1 MVFFTACCRHVHAAA
16 QAEPCYIYQYA
27 AWQKMQLCQSVH
39 ASTPTSLL
47 ARFPSNWR
55 AAFFPP
61 ERKSAA
67 QALSLLSHK
76 GLFVCNLWISV
87 WFVLGEEG
95 GWPELDSTGTGLS
108 SSHFE
113 VASVCYSRLV
123 LSISFVEGENEM
135 RAEMINRWNEWTS
148 LSFCFSLSAFCTFF
162 FFFFFPEIV
171 FDDAL
176 IICVNLCPALR

>member
-1 MVFFTACCRHVHAAA
+1 MAKLFRWLPNGVYVCVWGFCCMLQTCACCRCRWTML
-16 QAEPCYIYQYA
+16 ELQYA
-27 AWQKMQLCQSVH
+27 VRQHMQLCQCVH

-55 AAFFPP
+55 AAAPP
-61 ERKSAA
+61 WRKSAV

-95 GWPELDSTGTGLS
+95 GWPQLDSTGTRLS

-113 VASVCYSRLV
+113 VGSICYSILV

-148 LSFCFSLSAFCTFF
+148 VSLFF
-162 FFFFFPEIV
+162 FLCLLHFFSPV
-171 FDDAL
+171 TSCL
-176 IICVNLCPALR
+176 MVLW